1 MSEIGDFRAY
11 QKSQVIFNMPKI
23 KITLPDGSAREF
35 DKGITAGEIA
45 FGIGKR
51 LGEDALIARVNDKLK
66 DLFVPIN
73 EDATLQ
79 ILTFKDKEGL
89 EVFRHSTA
97 HLLAQA
103 VIELFP
109 DAKLTIGPVVE
120 GGFYYDFYIAHH
132 FTPEDLAKIEGRMR
146 EIVEKD
152 YKVERIE
159 LTESEAKKLFKDNPY
174 KIELIDEFH
183 KEKQPLSAYRQG
195 DFIDLCKGPHIP
207 STGKIK
213 AFKLTKISSAYWRGD
228 QTKQQ
233 LQRIYGISF
242 PEKSMLEQHL
252 KLIEEAEKRDHRKL
266 GKELEWFNFFEESP
280 GAPFFY
286 PKGAVIY
293 NQLLNFIRAE
303 YKKRGYQEVITP
315 LLYDKS
321 LWMTSG
327 HWEHFKEHMFTL
339 ESEGKEYAIKPMNCP
354 SHVLIYKSKSRSYK
368 ELPLRIADF
377 APLHRNE
384 LSGTLAGLT
393 RVRKMS
399 QDDAHIFVAPEMI
412 EEEIISV
419 LDFTNFIYKKIFD
432 FEYKV
437 ELSTRPEKFMGKI
450 EDWSTAEESLKKA
463 LGGKG
468 IKYEIKAGEGAF
480 YGPKIDF
487 HIKDALGRSWQLA
500 TIQLDFQLPERFD
513 ANYVG
518 ADNAKHRVIMI
529 HRALLGSLERFIGI
543 LVEHYAGKLPLWL
556 APIQARILT
565 VSDKYSDYA
574 NKIKEELEK
583 NSIRAELDDRTE
595 SVGYKVREAQAQKI
609 PLILTVGEKEESK
622 GTVAVRTIDNK
633 VYFDVKVD
641 DLIKKSMKNIE
652 EKKVKFEI

>member
-1 MSEIGDFRAY
+1 
-11 QKSQVIFNMPKI
+11 MPKI

-120 GGFYYDFYIAHH
+120 GGFYYDFDIAHH

-321 LWMTSG
+321 LWLTSG

>member
-1 MSEIGDFRAY
+1 MT
-11 QKSQVIFNMPKI
+11 KI
-23 KITLPDGSAREF
+23 KITLPDGSAREYA
-35 DKGITAGEIA
+35 KGITAGEIA
-45 FGIGKR
+45 FSIGKR
-51 LGEDALIARVNDKLK
+51 LGEDALVAKVNGKLK

-73 EDATLQ
+73 EDSTLQ
-79 ILTFKDKEGL
+79 ILTFRDKEGL

-109 DAKLTIGPVVE
+109 DAKLTIGPLVE
-120 GGFYYDFYIAHH
+120 EGFYYDFDIAHH
-132 FTPEDLAKIEGRMR
+132 FTPEDMERIGQGMH
-146 EIVEKD
+146 EIVKKD

-174 KIELIDEFH
+174 KIELVEEFH

-195 DFIDLCKGPHIP
+195 DFIDLCRGPHIP

-213 AFKLTKISSAYWRGD
+213 AFKLTKISSAYWHGD

-242 PEKSMLEQHL
+242 PDKSMLEQHL

-321 LWMTSG
+321 LWVTSG
-327 HWEHFKEHMFTL
+327 HWEHFREHMFTL
-339 ESEGKEYAIKPMNCP
+339 ESEGREFAIKPMNCP
-354 SHVLIYKSKSRSYK
+354 SHLLIYKSKSRSYK
-368 ELPLRIADF
+368 DLPLRIADF

-399 QDDAHIFVAPEMI
+399 QDDAHIFVALEQI
-412 EEEIISV
+412 EGEISRV
-419 LDFTNFIYKKIFD
+419 LDFTNFIYKKVFDFD
-432 FEYKV
+432 FEV
-437 ELSTRPEKFMGKI
+437 ELSTKPEKFMGKI
-450 EDWSTAEESLKKA
+450 EDWEKAENSLKHA
-463 LGGKG
+463 LENNK
-468 IKYEIKAGEGAF
+468 IKYKIKEGEGAF

-487 HIKDALGRSWQLA
+487 HIKDALGRGWQLA

-513 ANYVG
+513 ATYVG
-518 ADNAKHRVIMI
+518 ADNAKHSVVMI

-556 APIQARILT
+556 APVQARILT
-565 VSDKYSDYA
+565 VADRFEKYA
-574 NKIKEELEK
+574 NKIKEEFDENNLRVEVD
-583 NSIRAELDDRTE
+583 ARTE

-622 GTVAVRTIDNK
+622 GAVALRTIDNK

-641 DLIKKSMKNIE
+641 NLLD
-652 EKKVKFEI
+652 KVF